1 MAVSD
6 QPPGS
11 LYLVPS
17 PIGNLGDVTYRSI
30 ETLSAV
36 NSIACE
42 DTRHSRRLL
51 SRYGIDKPLFSV
63 HEHNEHRA
71 VPKVRDLLESGLDVA
86 YLSNAGTPGI
96 SDPGFT
102 LVRMACE
109 AGLPVQV
116 LPGPTA
122 LIPALVQSGLPVHS
136 FTFKGFAPRKS
147 GPRRRALE
155 MEAASPHT
163 LIFYESPYR
172 VARLLTD
179 TLDVLGDRPAALVRE
194 VTKLHEETLR
204 GTVSELLS
212 NLADRTLKGECVVL
226 VAGAGRG
233 AAPS

>member
-51 SRYGIDKPLFSV
+51 SRYGIDKPLFPV
-63 HEHNEHRA
+63 HEHNEHKA
-71 VPKVRDLLESGLDVA
+71 VDKVRHLLESGQDIA

-136 FTFKGFAPRKS
+136 FTFKGFAPRKVGS
-147 GPRRRALE
+147 RRRALE
-155 MEAASPHT
+155 MEVASPHT

-172 VARLLTD
+172 VVRLLTD
-179 TLDVLGDRPAALVRE
+179 VLDVLGDRRAALVRE
-194 VTKLHEETLR
+194 ATKLHEETLR
-204 GTVSELLS
+204 GTVSELLA
-212 NLADRTLKGECVVL
+212 NLTDRTLRGECVVL

-233 AAPS
+233 ATTS

>member
-6 QPPGS
+6 QSPGS

-17 PIGNLGDVTYRSI
+17 PIGNLGDVTFRSI
-30 ETLSAV
+30 ETLSTV

-42 DTRHSRRLL
+42 DPRHSRKLL
-51 SRYGIDKPLFSV
+51 SLYGIDKPLFSV
-63 HEHNEHRA
+63 HEHNEHRT
-71 VPKVRDLLESGLDVA
+71 VPKVRGLLESGLDVA

-102 LVRMACE
+102 LVRMAYG
-109 AGLPVQV
+109 AGLQVRV

-136 FTFKGFAPRKS
+136 FTFKGFVPRKP
-147 GPRRRALE
+147 GPRRKSLNIE
-155 MEAASPHT
+155 VASPHT
-163 LIFYESPYR
+163 LIFYESPHR
-172 VARLLTD
+172 VVRLLTD
-179 TLDVLGDRPAALVRE
+179 VLDVLGDRRAALVRE
-194 VTKLHEETLR
+194 ATKLHEETMR

-226 VAGAGRG
+226 VAGVERG
-233 AAPS
+233 ATPS

>member
-1 MAVSD
+1 MDVSD

-30 ETLSAV
+30 ETLSRV

-42 DTRHSRRLL
+42 NTRHSRRLL
-51 SRYGIDKPLFSV
+51 SRYGIDKPIFSV
-63 HEHNEHRA
+63 HEHNEHKA
-71 VPKVRDLLESGLDVA
+71 VHKVRSLLESGLDVA

-102 LVRMACE
+102 LVRMACDV
-109 AGLPVQV
+109 GLQVRV

-136 FTFKGFAPRKS
+136 FTFKGFPPRKP
-147 GPRRRALE
+147 GPRRRSLE
-155 MEAASPHT
+155 YEAASPHT
-163 LIFYESPYR
+163 LIFYESPHR
-172 VARLLTD
+172 VVRLLND
-179 TLDVLGDRPAALVRE
+179 VLDVLGDRRAALVRE
-194 VTKLHEETLR
+194 ATKLHEETLR
-204 GTVSELLS
+204 GTVSDLLA
-212 NLADRTLKGECVVL
+212 NLAGRTLKGECVVL

-233 AAPS
+233 ATTS

>member
-6 QPPGS
+6 PPPGS

-36 NSIACE
+36 DSIACE
-42 DTRHSRRLL
+42 DPRHSRRLL

-71 VPKVRDLLESGLDVA
+71 VPKVRNLLESGMDVA

-109 AGLPVQV
+109 AGLQVRV

-122 LIPALVQSGLPVHS
+122 LVPALVQSGLPVHS

-147 GPRRRALE
+147 GPRRKSLE
-155 MEAASPHT
+155 SEVASPHT
-163 LIFYESPYR
+163 LIFYESPHR
-172 VARLLTD
+172 VVRLLTD
-179 TLDVLGDRPAALVRE
+179 VLDVLGDRRAALVRE
-194 VTKLHEETLR
+194 ATKLHEETLR
-204 GTVSELLS
+204 GTVSELLA

-226 VAGAGRG
+226 ISGVERG
-233 AAPS
+233 ATTP

>member
-1 MAVSD
+1 MVVSD

-51 SRYGIDKPLFSV
+51 SRYGIDKPLLSV

-102 LVRMACE
+102 LVRMACD
-109 AGLPVQV
+109 ADLPVQV

-136 FTFKGFAPRKS
+136 FTFKGFAPRRA
-147 GPRRRALE
+147 GPRRKALA

-172 VARLLTD
+172 VTRLLAD

-194 VTKLHEETLR
+194 ATKLHEETLR

-212 NLADRTLKGECVVL
+212 HLADRTLKGECVVL

-233 AAPS
+233 VAQP